1 MHKDTT
7 LRKKIEKNLML
18 KRRNKTIEIKAE
30 TNYTKQVTGKIN
42 NIKSWSIKRLM
53 KFSFHSHMKCEVS
66 RNPIFFKHFGKPFA
80 AFCKFKHTL

>member
-30 TNYTKQVTGKIN
+30 TNYTKQVNRKN
-42 NIKSWSIKRLM
+42 QQYKSWSIKRLM
-53 KFSFHSHMKCEVS
+53 KFSFHSNMKCEVLKS
-66 RNPIFFKHFGKPFA
+66 HIFQ
-80 AFCKFKHTL
+80 TLWKTICSFL